1 MLHDRPSTRAFTI
14 VELMVT
20 VGIIALLVGILLP
33 GLGMV
38 RATANAT
45 KSQSNLRQ
53 WGVGTIAWAGINEER
68 LPWEGLKEAS
78 SMSINLAVPQYW
90 ANAVP
95 PMVGQ
100 RAYKDISSE
109 AFAAQKNVD
118 QFTDSDSV
126 FIDPSANPENPD
138 PWGFGQPGS
147 GGVRQQFYF
156 NYVPNSQLNNTMLRD
171 ANLQDY
177 SPDAAMRLAQIAYSD
192 RTVLMLEMRA
202 NKDELPNADPF
213 YGNDL
218 QRHRSDWKR
227 FAARHSKGGHIMF
240 ADGHVAWV
248 GNEEATTNSA
258 GNRNPNHPQG
268 DWNTN
273 KLIWDPLGPAT
284 DE

>member
-1 MLHDRPSTRAFTI
+1 MHL
-14 VELMVT
+14 
-20 VGIIALLVGILLP
+20 
-33 GLGMV
+33 
-38 RATANAT
+38 
-45 KSQSNLRQ
+45 
-53 WGVGTIAWAGINEER
+53 
-68 LPWEGLKEAS
+68 
-78 SMSINLAVPQYW
+78 NLAVPQYW

-100 RAYKDISSE
+100 RPYKDISSE
-109 AFAAQKNVD
+109 AFTAQKNVD
-118 QFTDSDSV
+118 QFTESDSV

-213 YGNDL
+213 YTSDL

-227 FAARHSKGGHIMF
+227 FAARHYKGGHIMF

-248 GNEEATTNSA
+248 LNEEATTNSA

>member
-1 MLHDRPSTRAFTI
+1 MNERPSIRAFTI

-20 VGIIALLVGILLP
+20 VGIIALLIGILLP

-53 WGVGTIAWAGINEER
+53 WGIGTISWAGINEER
-68 LPWEGLKEAS
+68 LPWEGLKDAS
-78 SMSINLAVPQYW
+78 SMGINLAVPQFW

-100 RAYKDISSE
+100 RAYKEISE
-109 AFAAQKNVD
+109 TAFQAQKNVD
-118 QFTDSDSV
+118 QFSGSDSIFV
-126 FIDPSANPENPD
+126 DPSANPENAD
-138 PWGFGQPGS
+138 PWGFGQPGAD
-147 GGVRQQFYF
+147 GIRQQFYF

-177 SPDAAMRLAQIAYSD
+177 SPEASMRLAQIPFAD

-202 NKDELPNADPF
+202 NRDELPNSDPF

-218 QRHRSDWKR
+218 SRHRSDWKR
-227 FAARHSKGGHIMF
+227 FAARHYKGGHIMF

-248 GNEEATTNSA
+248 LNEEATTNSA
-258 GNRNPNHPQG
+258 GNRNPSHAQG

>member
-1 MLHDRPSTRAFTI
+1 M
-14 VELMVT
+14 
-20 VGIIALLVGILLP
+20 
-33 GLGMV
+33 
-38 RATANAT
+38 
-45 KSQSNLRQ
+45 
-53 WGVGTIAWAGINEER
+53 
-68 LPWEGLKEAS
+68 
-78 SMSINLAVPQYW
+78 
-90 ANAVP
+90 
-95 PMVGQ
+95 
-100 RAYKDISSE
+100 
-109 AFAAQKNVD
+109 
-118 QFTDSDSV
+118 
-126 FIDPSANPENPD
+126 
-138 PWGFGQPGS
+138 
-147 GGVRQQFYF
+147 GVRQQFYF

-202 NKDELPNADPF
+202 NKDELPNSDPF

-227 FAARHSKGGHIMF
+227 FAARHYKGGHIMF

-248 GNEEATTNSA
+248 LNEEATTNSA